1 MDANTEIK
9 QKREPGME
17 GVHGTNEN
25 VCENYFL
32 CKTVKVEK
40 GKGWSGGR
48 DTGRSMQLKPK
59 TGSARVRGDR
69 D

>member
-1 MDANTEIK
+1 M
-9 QKREPGME
+9 G
-17 GVHGTNEN
+17 GVHGTNEH

-48 DTGRSMQLKPK
+48 DMGRSMQLKPK
-59 TGSARVRGDR
+59 TGSARVRRDR

>member
-1 MDANTEIK
+1 MDANTDFK
-9 QKREPGME
+9 PKRELGMG

-32 CKTVKVEK
+32 SKTVKVEK

-48 DTGRSMQLKPK
+48 NTGKSMQLKPK
-59 TGSARVRGDR
+59 TSSVRVRRDR